1 MTFVGRLTDFDI
13 AYTGIFQYLL
23 DFFLML
29 VAHLDNDTRVLGKQY
44 LDEVL
49 LFHLVEVD
57 FHTAFYIG
65 EAHFEQRSD
74 KTAGRNV
81 VSGKNKSLVD

>member
-1 MTFVGRLTDFDI
+1 MVSGIVLAYEDVALIGRLTDFDI

-23 DFFLML
+23 DLFLAL
-29 VAHLDNDTRVLGKQY
+29 VADLDNDTRILGKQY

-49 LFHLVEVD
+49 FLHLVEVD
-57 FHTAFYIG
+57 FHTALYIG

-74 KTAGRNV
+74 ETAG
-81 VSGKNKSLVD
+81 